1 MKRIILS
8 VLALAVAGVATAQ
21 EEEYSRWSVT
31 PKAGLT
37 VATCVGDDATN
48 NSSSMAWAAGLE
60 ASLRPGRLL
69 SFDFGMFY
77 TRDRVKEDGQI
88 KYEDWNLNLTAS
100 HFRLVTERLDIPL
113 MLGLHVLP
121 GLTLKAGMQP
131 SVLLSATVKN
141 RLTGYVADMSQWLSF
156 PNTITTVAKLSEELP
171 KIPWDE
177 DVKTGFKSN
186 MYDFDVCIPV
196 GASYEW
202 RNIVLD
208 ARYHFGLFSIAK
220 DGDKKQD
227 AHRRY
232 LLLTLGYRF
241 NL

>member
-8 VLALAVAGVATAQ
+8 VLALAATSVATAQ

-37 VATCVGDDATN
+37 VATCVGDDATE

-60 ASLRPGRLL
+60 ASLRTGRLL

-77 TRDRVKEDGQI
+77 TRDRVKENGQI
-88 KYEDWNLNLTAS
+88 VYDGAHQFNFTAS
-100 HFRLVTERLDIPL
+100 HFRLMTERLDIPL
-113 MLGLHVLP
+113 LLGLHVLP
-121 GLTLKAGMQP
+121 GLTLKAGVQP
-131 SVLLSATVKN
+131 SVLMSANVN
-141 RLTGYVADMSQWLSF
+141 YRLKGYYVDQSQWYGPSI
-156 PNTITTVAKLSEELP
+156 PTEEDLANMP
-171 KIPWDE
+171 KIPVDMDE
-177 DVKTGFKSN
+177 KDGFKSN

>member
-8 VLALAVAGVATAQ
+8 VLALAAASVATAQ

-37 VATCVGDDATN
+37 VATCVGDDATE

-60 ASLRPGRLL
+60 ASLRTGRLL

-77 TRDRVKEDGQI
+77 TRDRVKENGQI
-88 KYEDWNLNLTAS
+88 VYDGAHQFNFTAS
-100 HFRLVTERLDIPL
+100 HFRLMTERLDIPL
-113 MLGLHVLP
+113 LLGLHVLP
-121 GLTLKAGMQP
+121 GLTLKAGVQP
-131 SVLLSATVKN
+131 SVLMSATVKSH
-141 RLTGYVADMSQWLSF
+141 LTGYYVEPPIGVMYTDADLE
-156 PNTITTVAKLSEELP
+156 NLP
-171 KIPWDE
+171 KIPYDE
-177 DVKTGFKSN
+177 ESRTGFKSN

>member
-8 VLALAVAGVATAQ
+8 VLALVAAGVAMAQ

-37 VATCVGDDATN
+37 VATFVGDDATE

-60 ASLRPGRLL
+60 ASLRPDRLL
-69 SFDFGMFY
+69 SFDFGLFY
-77 TRDRVKEDGQI
+77 TRDRVKERGEINYLDG
-88 KYEDWNLNLTAS
+88 NRSNFTAS
-100 HFRLVTERLDIPL
+100 HFRMVTERLDMPL
-113 MLGLHVLP
+113 LLGLHVRP
-121 GLTLKAGMQP
+121 GLTLKTGVQP
-131 SVLLSATVKN
+131 SLLMSATSKYH
-141 RLTGYVADMSQWLSF
+141 LTGYYVEPPMGVLYTDADLANQ
-156 PNTITTVAKLSEELP
+156 P
-171 KIPWDE
+171 KIPVDRDE
-177 DVKTGFKSN
+177 KAGVKSQ
-186 MYDFDVCIPV
+186 MCDFDICIPI

-208 ARYHFGLFSIAK
+208 ARYHFGLHSVAK

-227 AHRRY
+227 VNRRY

>member
-8 VLALAVAGVATAQ
+8 LFALVATGAATAQ

-37 VATCVGDDATN
+37 VATVVGDDAQE

-69 SFDFGMFY
+69 SFDFGLFY
-77 TRDRVKEDGQI
+77 TRDRIKEEGQI
-88 KYEDWNLNLTAS
+88 NYPNGNQFNFTAS
-100 HFRLVTERLDIPL
+100 HFRLVTERLDMPL
-113 MLGLHVLP
+113 LLGLHVMP

-131 SVLLSATVKN
+131 SLLMSATSKYHFA
-141 RLTGYVADMSQWLSF
+141 GFYVEPPLNAIYTDADLA
-156 PNTITTVAKLSEELP
+156 NLP
-171 KIPWDE
+171 KIPVDRDE
-177 DVKTGFKSN
+177 KAGIKSQ
-186 MYDFDVCIPV
+186 MYDFDICIPI

-202 RNIVLD
+202 HNIVFD
-208 ARYHFGLFSIAK
+208 ARYHFGLLSIAK

-227 AHRRY
+227 VNRRY